1 MGFKINKDKQNI
13 AAMFNSIA
21 GSYDLL
27 NHLLSFGID
36 KSWRAFLIK
45 RIKLL
50 KPATALD
57 IACGTGDIT
66 IAMMKQGIDV
76 TGLDIADKMLEKAV
90 AKSKKAYYGLT
101 GKGKGASSSMP
112 KYICAPA
119 DNIPLP
125 DNSFDVVT
133 IGFGIRNFDN
143 RGESLLEIK
152 RVLKPGGTLFILE
165 FATPKNRV
173 WRGVFNTYFLKVLPY
188 IGKVI
193 SGDNSAYS
201 YLPSSVG
208 TFPQYGEFMEELE
221 HFGFKNPTYKQLT
234 GGVAVMYSAQK
245 SHNT

>member
-1 MGFKINKDKQNI
+1 MDLNINKDKKKI
-13 AAMFNSIA
+13 AAMFNNIA

-36 KSWRAFLIK
+36 KSWRSFLMK
-45 RIKLL
+45 RIKVL
-50 KPATALD
+50 KPSAALD

-66 IAMMKQGIDV
+66 TAMMRHGIVV
-76 TGLDIADKMLEKAV
+76 TGLDIAEKMLEKAEG
-90 AKSKKAYYGLT
+90 KSQKAYARLT
-101 GKGKGASSSMP
+101 GKGNGGYSMP
-112 KYICAPA
+112 KYLCAPA

-165 FATPKNRV
+165 FATPKNRI
-173 WRGVFNTYFLKVLPY
+173 WRGVFNAYFLKVLPY
-188 IGKVI
+188 IGKVV
-193 SGDNSAYS
+193 SGDNSAYK
-201 YLPSSVG
+201 YLPSSVD

-221 HFGFKNPTYKQLT
+221 HFGFKNPSYRQLT
-234 GGVAVMYSAQK
+234 GGVAVLYTAQK
-245 SHNT
+245 LNKT